1 MYQIYVMEDLRKQ
14 IIKLR
19 EDFTKGVLIEEKIH
33 KNPASQFEFWLQQAV
48 DAKVSEVQAMDLA
61 TVSAEG
67 KPTSRIVYLR
77 EFKDNGYWF
86 YTNYNS
92 KKAKQLLNNPNAS
105 ITFFWPDLE
114 RQIRIEGIVEKGSND
129 MSDDYFNNR
138 PYDSK
143 IGAWASN
150 QSHFLTSRQE
160 LDEKLD
166 ELKKQFTPETIVR
179 PDFWGGFKLNANY
192 YEFWQGRKNRLHDRI
207 CYTLEN
213 NNWKINRL
221 AP

>member
-1 MYQIYVMEDLRKQ
+1 
-14 IIKLR
+14 
-19 EDFTKGVLIEEKIH
+19 
-33 KNPASQFEFWLQQAV
+33 
-48 DAKVSEVQAMDLA
+48 
-61 TVSAEG
+61 
-67 KPTSRIVYLR
+67 
-77 EFKDNGYWF
+77 
-86 YTNYNS
+86 
-92 KKAKQLLNNPNAS
+92 
-105 ITFFWPDLE
+105 
-114 RQIRIEGIVEKGSND
+114 

-150 QSHFLTSRQE
+150 QSHILTSRQE
-160 LDEKLD
+160 LEKKIE
-166 ELKKQFTPETIVR
+166 ELQKQYTPETIVR

>member
-1 MYQIYVMEDLRKQ
+1 MDDLRKQ

-19 EDFTKGVLIEEKIH
+19 EDFTKGILNEEDIH

-48 DAKVSEVQAMDLA
+48 DAKVTEVQAMDLA
-61 TVSAEG
+61 TISIQG

-77 EFKDNGYWF
+77 EFKDNCYWF

-92 KKAKQLLNNPNAS
+92 NKAQHLFNNPNAS
-105 ITFFWPDLE
+105 LTFFWPDLE
-114 RQIRIEGIVEKGSND
+114 RQIRIEGIVEKGSSE
-129 MSDDYFNNR
+129 MSDAYFNNR

-150 QSHFLTSRQE
+150 QSHILSSRLE
-160 LDEKLD
+160 LEEKL
-166 ELKKQFTPETIVR
+166 EVLKKQFSPETIVR